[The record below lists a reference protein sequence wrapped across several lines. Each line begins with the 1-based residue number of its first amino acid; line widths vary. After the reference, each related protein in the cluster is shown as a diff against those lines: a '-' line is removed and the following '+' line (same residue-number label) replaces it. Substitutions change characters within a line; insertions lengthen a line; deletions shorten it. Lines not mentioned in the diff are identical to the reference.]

1 MEVKHVDKKEIDFK
15 EKVKKSFKRFCAK
28 SKKFFIKIWNYIKR
42 FLKNLKDKFME
53 LPKKVRLVIYVWA
66 VVLLLLLIFIEATS
80 SSKKF
85 FNKYST
91 FESNV
96 SAAALEYVKDKNI
109 FATIDKK
116 VHVELAI
123 LREEKYVDA
132 TDIDDNTCEGVS
144 VIYYDDSKSEYVVD
158 TYLNCDKYT
167 SKYYWDYK

>member
-1 MEVKHVDKKEIDFK
+1 MKVKQTEKKEMDFK
-15 EKVKKSFKRFCAK
+15 EKMKRAFKKFCVR
-28 SKKFFIKIWNYIKR
+28 SKKFFIKIWNYIKK
-42 FLKNLKDKFME
+42 FSKYLKDKFMA
-53 LPKKVRLVIYVWA
+53 LPVKVRLVIYVWA
-66 VVLLLLLIFIEATS
+66 AVLLVLLIFIGATG

-91 FESNV
+91 FEANV

-116 VHVELAI
+116 IHIELAV
-123 LREEKYVDA
+123 LKEEKYVNA

-144 VIYYDDSKSEYVVD
+144 VVYYDDSKSEYVVD